1 MAIWKPVAMSTWE
14 LNIMAGVSALDSFYN
29 SRLSTLKSQ
38 IDTITNEL
46 QTGKKTTTAAQQ
58 AQVTSLSARAVKYS
72 TANTNINQAKN
83 VIGVATTALTS
94 IADQLKKMQR
104 LANQAAAPGMSN
116 TDYMNLNNQFQRM
129 MVELGGYAVKAS
141 VNGTNLLSGTAVM
154 NVKSGIDN
162 GPKSNTTVMPV
173 NIMGMIRVGSLSNAA
188 LDSKETVA
196 QAADAIRAA
205 MSVVNNGQAQ
215 LKQSIKTLTTIQSVA
230 SASTRADQQTINSLQ
245 GIDVPALQRKLTEL
259 KAQQTLDFNVLTQLN
274 ANAADNLTPM
284 A

>member
-1 MAIWKPVAMSTWE
+1 MAS
-14 LNIMAGVSALDSFYN
+14 VSALDSFYN
-29 SRLSTLKSQ
+29 SGLSILKSQ
-38 IDTITNEL
+38 IDTITSEL

-72 TANTNINQAKN
+72 TANTNITQAKN

-94 IADQLKKMQR
+94 IASQLQKMQR
-104 LANQAAAPGMSN
+104 LANQAAAPGLSN
-116 TDYMNLNNQFQRM
+116 TDYMTLNIQFQKM

-154 NVKSGIDN
+154 NVKSGIES
-162 GPKSNTTVMPV
+162 GPKSTTTVMPV

-215 LKQSIKTLTTIQSVA
+215 LKQSIKTLTTIQSAA
-230 SASTRADQQTINSLQ
+230 SASNQADQKTINSIQ
-245 GIDVPALQRKLTEL
+245 GIDVVALQSKLTAL
-259 KAQQTLDFNVLTQLN
+259 KVQQTLDYNVQTQLN
-274 ANAADNLTPM
+274 ANAADNLPPM
-284 A
+284 T